1 MTTTASIQTDMIG
14 ILNRHLA
21 TTSDLVSQLKQAHW
35 NVVGE
40 NFIALHE
47 LFDKQAD
54 LMRGYTD
61 EYAERI
67 RALDGVPLGTVRQ
80 AAAASALAE
89 FPEGEVDAR
98 STAGMLEDRFADY
111 SAMLSEAIRESE
123 GVDPT
128 TQDLLIEVQREVD
141 RQAWFLRAP
150 PALVWPSARP
160 PAGAPHTDRSRDA
173 DHPSSR
179 GRDDRAHGRRHLRGR
194 AGVESP
200 PGLRERRLHL
210 RRS

>member
-47 LFDKQAD
+47 LFDRQAD
-54 LMRGYTD
+54 LMRGYAD

-98 STAGMLEDRFADY
+98 STAGVLENRFADY
-111 SAMLSEAIRESE
+111 SAMLGEAIRESE

-141 RQAWFLRAP
+141 RQAWFLRA
-150 PALVWPSARP
+150 
-160 PAGAPHTDRSRDA
+160 H
-173 DHPSSR
+173 
-179 GRDDRAHGRRHLRGR
+179 RR
-194 AGVESP
+194 
-200 PGLRERRLHL
+200 
-210 RRS
+210 